1 MPDRSTGEIELTVP
15 PVDNV
20 LDLHG
25 DPLRADLVIFLNGN
39 QWMVMDE
46 LLAAFYQEHP
56 EVKHIFYETIPP
68 GILLQ
73 QIHYGAIK
81 MGELVI
87 SVSPDIYTAG
97 REEMEELLRNGFI
110 KEYFHY
116 AENELAIMVPSGNPK
131 GIKGLVDL
139 ARPDI
144 RICMPNPQTEGVGRL
159 IVRALEKAGGQGL
172 VKTVMEKK
180 VDNGTTYITRIHHRE
195 TIYRILNGESDVG
208 PLWISEA
215 LYQKRIGSS
224 LDYVT
229 IHEEHNQKG
238 RYFIAIVEKTVKH
251 RATAE
256 AFVRFMLSK
265 KAGDIYASY
274 GFSSGLDFLA

>member
-1 MPDRSTGEIELTVP
+1 MSDRSTGEIELTVP

-56 EVKHIFYETIPP
+56 EIKHIFYETIPP

-73 QIHYGAIK
+73 QIRRGAIRV
-81 MGELVI
+81 GELVI
-87 SVSPDIYTAG
+87 SVPPDIYTAG
-97 REEMEELLRNGFI
+97 REEMEELLKDGFI
-110 KEYFHY
+110 KEYFQY
-116 AENELAIMVPSGNPK
+116 AENELAIMVPFGNPK
-131 GIKGLVDL
+131 GIMGLIDL
-139 ARPDI
+139 ERPDI
-144 RICMPNPQTEGVGRL
+144 RVCMPNPEAEGVGRL
-159 IVRALEKAGGQGL
+159 IVRAMEKAGGQGL

-195 TIYRILNGESDVG
+195 TIYRMLKGESDVG

-215 LYQKRIGSS
+215 LYQKRIGSP
-224 LDYVT
+224 LDYVD
-229 IHEEHNQKG
+229 IPEEHNQKG
-238 RYFIAIVEKTVKH
+238 KYFIAIVEKTLKH
-251 RATAE
+251 RAAAE

-265 KAGDIYASY
+265 KARDIYASY
-274 GFSSGLDFLA
+274 GFSGGS